1 MSEGLIIVVEDERNF
16 SRFLKMSLEDK
27 GYEVFSYENGK
38 DGEEAI
44 KNMCPDLVVLDV
56 MLPGKTGL
64 DICEEL
70 KRKEKYRDIPILRSS
85 ALQESMAP
93 ISLEISS
100 REKAVSYLPK
110 LEIQNRPSSSCPT
123 ATAWPSPRP
132 RGK

>member
-70 KRKEKYRDIPILRSS
+70 KRKEKYRDIPILMITGVASR
-85 ALQESMAP
+85 AGKDNNYWREQTKADAFLCKPFPVQELYA
-93 ISLEISS
+93 
-100 REKAVSYLPK
+100 AVDK
-110 LEIQNRPSSSCPT
+110 LL
-123 ATAWPSPRP
+123 
-132 RGK
+132 G